1 MRALLLAV
9 PPVLGGAALL
19 FRDEVVL
26 LASRFPACVLRRVT
40 GWWCPACGNTRSVLL
55 LLHGDVAG
63 ALRHNPAP
71 PILALLLL
79 ALYLEAV
86 LAACGH
92 PKRILP
98 RSGWVWF
105 PLLGAVLLFY
115 GVRNFVPGLLP
126 EAS

>member
-1 MRALLLAV
+1 MRAVLLAV
-9 PPVLGGAALL
+9 PPLLGGAALL
-19 FRDEVVL
+19 FREEIAR
-26 LASRFPACVLRRVT
+26 LASRFPACILRRVT
-40 GWWCPACGNTRSVLL
+40 GLWCPACGNTHSVLL
-55 LLHGDVAG
+55 LLHGDIPR
-63 ALRHNPAP
+63 ALWYNPAP

-92 PKRILP
+92 PKSILP

-126 EAS
+126 E

>member
-1 MRALLLAV
+1 MSFCSCTETFQ
-9 PPVLGGAALL
+9 G
-19 FRDEVVL
+19 
-26 LASRFPACVLRRVT
+26 RF
-40 GWWCPACGNTRSVLL
+40 GII
-55 LLHGDVAG
+55 
-63 ALRHNPAP
+63 PAP

-126 EAS
+126 E